1 MSYKSTLS
9 LPGDNHLINKE
20 ENSLDLSLDEKDV
33 KIPNLSPSTL
43 FSTATAESK
52 QKLN

>member
-9 LPGDNHLINKE
+9 LPGNNYLINKE

-33 KIPNLSPSTL
+33 KISNISPSTL
-43 FSTATAESK
+43 FSTATAERK
-52 QKLN
+52 KKLN